1 MKIQIQ
7 PQALSNPQAGADS
20 RRRLL
25 IALVWAALLVS
36 AWVFDRQLWQLFLGA
51 DPLDRGAIEAIQ
63 RRDWWT
69 FFRSFGYLPLWILVA
84 IAGELAQRAPGRIV
98 ATGWPFA
105 RVLLSAT
112 LAGAGAELLKLVVAR
127 ERPGL
132 TGEHVYRELFSGF
145 SHGGNLGFASSHAA
159 VAFGA
164 AFALLRLCP
173 RIGYVALFAAIGC
186 GYSRLV
192 VGAHFTSDVVGGALI
207 GYSCAGILIQPPGAS
222 LSGTANR

>member
-1 MKIQIQ
+1 MNSQMQ
-7 PQALSNPQAGADS
+7 PHPHHSADS
-20 RRRLL
+20 RQRFVT
-25 IALVWAALLVS
+25 ALVWAALL
-36 AWVFDRQLWQLFLGA
+36 AGTWIFDRQLWQLFLLA
-51 DPLDRGAIEAIQ
+51 DPQDRSAIEAIQ
-63 RRDWWT
+63 RRDWWL
-69 FFRSFGYLPLWILVA
+69 FFRGFGYLPLWIVVA
-84 IAGELAQRAPGRIV
+84 LAGELARRAPGRIL
-98 ATGWPFA
+98 ATGWPYV

-112 LAGAGAELLKLVVAR
+112 LAGAGAEFLKLLVAR

-164 AFALLRLCP
+164 AFALLRICP
-173 RIGYVALFAAIGC
+173 RIGYVAMFAAIGC

-207 GYSCAGILIQPPGAS
+207 GYACARICVGPVQSTLAGA
-222 LSGTANR
+222 AHR